1 MSNETKIK
9 YQIENPIDW
18 TKDKCCL
25 CTFPFEINPTRFD
38 CKNNEMSYNDF
49 YVFKEHKFL
58 RNIFSN
64 EKHAKTKKLNN
75 LKTFHETFTKFLKV
89 VFLLQN
95 ALNSYD
101 EFDEGFNETLI
112 HFC

>member
-1 MSNETKIK
+1 MTGQKI
-9 YQIENPIDW
+9 
-18 TKDKCCL
+18 CL
-25 CTFPFEINPTRFD
+25 CTFPFKINPTRFD

-49 YVFKEHKFL
+49 YIFKEHKFL

-101 EFDEGFNETLI
+101 EFDECFNETFI
-112 HFC
+112 DFC